1 MYHSNTQQMIDYW
14 RAKRGMG
21 ALPSRMAIDPTE
33 FARLAPQTF
42 ILGRTASGLY
52 PIRLVGGL
60 IAELHG
66 RDLRGLN
73 FLSLMNEAGRRPV
86 HLGIETSRRRPEPMV
101 ARLEAQ
107 TDQVSLPIEVLLA
120 PLAGGDGSPERL
132 LGLYQPLALVASLND
147 RPVCELSV
155 RSVRGVSP
163 ANEESPHLR
172 LATRDGRRVA

>member
-14 RAKRGMG
+14 RAKRGPG
-21 ALPSRMAIDPTE
+21 GLPARMAIDPTE

-42 ILGRTASGLY
+42 ILGRAASGLY

-73 FLSLMNEAGRRPV
+73 FLSLANEAGRRPL

-101 ARLEAQ
+101 AQFEAR
-107 TDQVSLPIEVLLA
+107 TGESSIPVEVLLA
-120 PLAGGDGSPERL
+120 PLASGDGSPERL

-147 RPVCELSV
+147 RPVRELLV
-155 RSVRGVSP
+155 QSVRGVSP